1 MEKLQETLDVAI
13 IGAGLSGI
21 GAGYHVQKSCPEW
34 KYFIFEGRAAMGG
47 TWDLFKYPGIRSDS
61 DMYTFGF
68 SFNPWKSPK
77 AIADGPAI
85 LEYINETA
93 EKFGISRHIR
103 FNHRVIEANWSSED
117 NRWHLFVQSGDDR
130 KEIICR
136 FVIMCTGYYN
146 YDHGYEPEFP
156 NREAFK
162 GKIIHPQNWP
172 EDYDYSDQ
180 SIVIIGSGATAV
192 TLVPEL
198 AKKAKKVTMLQRSPT
213 YILNLPRED
222 AIANFFKKTLP
233 PKMAYD
239 LSRWKNILIGIGT
252 YNASRKYPDKVRG
265 FLKKQIKKSLQDK
278 YQEENWDPR
287 YNPWDQRLCLV
298 PDNDLFESIKE
309 GTSEV
314 VTDTIEKFTETGI
327 RLKSGK
333 ELKADLIV
341 TATGLEIQLFGGMK
355 VMVDGKKLETSKIH
369 AYRGVMFEGVP
380 NLGVAIG
387 YTNASWTLKC
397 DLSCR
402 FLGKVMRHMIDK
414 QKDVVTPHFDQE
426 KYQTE
431 RLLDFDAGYIL
442 RAENVLPKQG
452 SKAPWKVHQN
462 YVKDLISLKYTSV
475 NDGHLI
481 YA

>member
-1 MEKLQETLDVAI
+1 MEKAQEAIDVAI

-34 KYFIFEGRAAMGG
+34 DYTIFEGRAAMGG

-93 EKFGISRHIR
+93 KEFGISEHIR
-103 FNHRVIEANWSSED
+103 FNHRVIEANWSSELK
-117 NRWHLFVQSGDDR
+117 RWHLIVQAGEET
-130 KEIICR
+130 KQVVCR

-156 NREAFK
+156 NRSAFK
-162 GKIIHPQNWP
+162 GKVVHPQKWP

-180 SIVIIGSGATAV
+180 NIVIIGSGATAV

-198 AKKAKKVTMLQRSPT
+198 AKKARKVTMLQRSPT
-213 YILNLPRED
+213 FILNLPRED

-233 PKMAYD
+233 PKMAYA

-252 YNASRKYPDKVRG
+252 YNASRKYPDKARG
-265 FLKKQIKKSLQDK
+265 FLKKQIKKSLGEGYK
-278 YQEENWDPR
+278 EENWDPH

-309 GTSEV
+309 GKSEV
-314 VTDTIEKFTETGI
+314 VTDTIEKFTESGI
-327 RLKSGK
+327 KLTSGK
-333 ELKADLIV
+333 ELEADLIV
-341 TATGLEIQLFGGMK
+341 TATGLQIQLFGGMN
-355 VMVDGKKLETSKIH
+355 VTVDGEKLETAKIH

-402 FLGKVMRHMIDK
+402 FLGKVMRYMIENNK
-414 QKDVVTPHFDQE
+414 EVVTPRFDSE
-426 KYQTE
+426 KYDTE

-442 RAENVLPKQG
+442 RAQDVLPKQG

-462 YVKDLISLKYTSV
+462 YVKDLISLKYSPV
-475 NDGHLI
+475 NDGHLN